1 MRIKDDTKREA
12 IIEKTIAIV
21 FEQGFAGI
29 KMADLAKRVGISVST
44 LYVYFKNKEDL
55 IVSISGEL
63 FKKVSETSSKEITED
78 LPYKLKLKALWL
90 YWVNYSIN
98 HTKESSFMH
107 QVKQSPYFE
116 KIPQSILEA
125 KHKMGKDLFEIG
137 KKEGLIK
144 NMDNEILASVI
155 GALLAEYVRLIHDNK
170 IKMDQKNTDAMF
182 SMVWDAIK
190 N

>member
-12 IIEKTIAIV
+12 IMEKTIAIV
-21 FEQGFAGI
+21 FEKGFAGI

-63 FKKVSETSSKEITED
+63 FKKVSEMSSKEVTDD

-98 HTKESSFMH
+98 HTKETSFIH
-107 QVKQSPYFE
+107 QVKQSPYYD
-116 KIPQSILEA
+116 KIPPSILEA
-125 KHKMGKDLFEIG
+125 KHKIGMDLFELG

-144 NMDNEILASVI
+144 NMDNEILASII
-155 GALLAEYVRLIHDNK
+155 GALLNEYVKLINNNK